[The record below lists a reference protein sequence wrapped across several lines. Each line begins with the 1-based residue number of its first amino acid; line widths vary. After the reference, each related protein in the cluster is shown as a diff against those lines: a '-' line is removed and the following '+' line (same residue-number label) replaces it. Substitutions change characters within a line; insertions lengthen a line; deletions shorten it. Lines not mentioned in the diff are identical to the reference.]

1 MIVAN
6 ETVNGF
12 LGGRMT
18 KVDLLRFIP
27 FRLNRLAAEVSR
39 ELAGVYSDRFGID
52 ITEWRV
58 LATLAMGEPRSAGFV
73 VRCTRT
79 HKSKVS
85 RAVTRLALAG
95 LLEGVPSNEDRRE
108 TKLRMTERGRALYA
122 ELVPLVLEHEQRLA
136 SCLSQDELRGFTTAL
151 DKLERSLGLIQDPE
165 PDPRLRESPGLR
177 PGTRRQCRR
186 LGGIG
191 DARHAAVVS
200 GLWGRPAPG
209 HRRRPADR
217 PARLV
222 AVADQPFAVQRD
234 RRERAGMHAE
244 AEHVVRRP
252 ARRACR
258 GPAGPR
264 VRRRRSR
271 GTPE

>member
-151 DKLERSLGLIQDPE
+151 DKLERSLGLIQDPNLIH
-165 PDPRLRESPGLR
+165 D
-177 PGTRRQCRR
+177 
-186 LGGIG
+186 
-191 DARHAAVVS
+191 
-200 GLWGRPAPG
+200 
-209 HRRRPADR
+209 
-217 PARLV
+217 
-222 AVADQPFAVQRD
+222 
-234 RRERAGMHAE
+234 
-244 AEHVVRRP
+244 
-252 ARRACR
+252 
-258 GPAGPR
+258 
-264 VRRRRSR
+264 
-271 GTPE
+271 